1 MSLTSIFSKAL
12 LAAGIIPKKLAHV
25 QLQAA
30 IKNDDA
36 PAVVDILLKF
46 PDAAFGFTSTADGAR
61 RTTIEAALDN
71 NAWKAAKAL
80 LTAAPSLLQ
89 CDYSRSEAEPAGT
102 TLLMRRIRDSA
113 PAYEAELFKSHGCT
127 LLEQDSLGN
136 TAMHVAAACGSVTFA
151 NALVSH
157 GVSIDAANKNG
168 ETPLML
174 ATAGYNADAPRSLL
188 HLGADIA
195 VCDAKG
201 LNATMHAIHNQ
212 NIKAAQL
219 LLERGGKV
227 LDHADPAIERV
238 RRVAEHEAEWDF
250 LRLLNSQYDI
260 NRNRLDDLARMT
272 MKEICEAGTAEEIK
286 VRPIRLKGKNLS

>member
-1 MSLTSIFSKAL
+1 MSLTSLFSKAL
-12 LAAGIIPKKLAHV
+12 LAAGIIPKKLARA

-30 IKNDDA
+30 IEKDDA

-46 PDAAFGFTSTADGAR
+46 PDSAFGFTTGGDGTR
-61 RTTIEAALDN
+61 CTMIEAALDN
-71 NAWKAAKAL
+71 NAWKAAKDL
-80 LTAAPSLLQ
+80 LTAAPSLLK

-102 TLLMRRIRDSA
+102 TLLMRRIRDGA
-113 PAYEAELFKSHGCT
+113 PAYETEFLKNHGCT

-168 ETPLML
+168 VTPLML
-174 ATAGYNADAPRSLL
+174 ATTGYTADATKSLL
-188 HLGADIA
+188 ALGADIA

-201 LNATMHAIHNQ
+201 LNAAMHALHNQ
-212 NIKAAQL
+212 NIAAAQL
-219 LLERGGKV
+219 LMEQGGKV
-227 LDHADPAIERV
+227 LDHGDPAIERV
-238 RRVAEHEAEWDF
+238 RRVAEHEEEWDF

-272 MKEICEAGTAEEIK
+272 MKEICEAGTAQDIK
-286 VRPIRLKGKNLS
+286 VKPIRLKGQAP